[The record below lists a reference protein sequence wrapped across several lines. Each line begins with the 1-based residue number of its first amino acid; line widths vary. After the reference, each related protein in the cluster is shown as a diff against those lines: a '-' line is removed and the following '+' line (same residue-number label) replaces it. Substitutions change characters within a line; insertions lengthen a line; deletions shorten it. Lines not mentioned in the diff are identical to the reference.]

1 MKYYSKT
8 MLKIRQ
14 WVIKYTDIEH
24 VTNKGIII
32 AALIAIIILIAAAY
46 ILTISA
52 PVNM

>member
-1 MKYYSKT
+1 MKYYNKT

-46 ILTISA
+46 TLAISA
-52 PVNM
+52 PVNV

>member
-1 MKYYSKT
+1 MKYYGKT

-14 WVIKYTDIEH
+14 WLIKYTDIEH

-46 ILTISA
+46 TLAISA
-52 PVNM
+52 PVNV